1 MKKISVLLLALALFA
16 TIYAGEEK
24 GTKPGTQT
32 STRYESVTIS
42 TQRDVIF
49 QETFNGSNTVAALE
63 ARGWV
68 VINADGGGTTAPWYQ
83 GSTQVFNAFEGPD
96 TGYVAS
102 NYNGANGFYINHW
115 LISPPVIV
123 SAGDTLSFYHR
134 SPDANPYDDSI
145 FVRYSTTAGTTPA
158 AFDQTWGKYRTGEAG
173 WQLWTGTFSHS
184 GAVRFAIQYY
194 ITNGGP
200 SGANSNYMGLDLVQI
215 KGPVVPVE
223 LTSFNAN
230 VKDGA
235 VVLNWSTATETNNT
249 GFEVEKKQNGQ
260 FFSIGFIKGS
270 GTTSESRNYTFVD
283 NKVEAGTYTY
293 RLKQIDLDGS
303 FEYSKAVEVI
313 VAPPAIFALNQNYP
327 NPFNPSTK
335 INFSLAVDSKVS
347 LTVFNI
353 LGQKISILANS
364 NFGAGVHGVA
374 FDATKLNSGI
384 YIYKLEAV
392 GIDGSRFTATKKMM
406 LTK

>member
-24 GTKPGTQT
+24 GTKPGTQL
-32 STRYESVTIS
+32 STRYESVTVS
-42 TQRDVIF
+42 SQREVIF
-49 QETFNGSNTVAALE
+49 QEDFNGSNTIAALE

-68 VINADGGGTTAPWYQ
+68 VLNVDGGGTTATWYQ
-83 GSTQVFNAFEGPD
+83 GTIAVFNAYEGPD

-123 SAGDTLSFYHR
+123 SAGDTLSFFHR
-134 SPDANPYDDSI
+134 APDANAYDDSI
-145 FVRYSTTAGTTPA
+145 FVRYSTTAGITPA
-158 AFDQTWGKYRTGEAG
+158 AFDQTWGKYLVSETGWAN
-173 WQLWTGTFSHS
+173 WTGTFSHT
-184 GAVRFAIQYY
+184 GTVRFAIQYY
-194 ITNGGP
+194 ITQGGP
-200 SGANSNYMGLDLVQI
+200 SGNYSNFIGLDLVQV

-230 VKDGA
+230 VKDGS
-235 VVLNWSTATETNNT
+235 VILNWATATETNNS
-249 GFEVEKKQNGQ
+249 GYEVQRKQDGQ
-260 FFSIGFIKGS
+260 FVQVGFIKGS
-270 GTTSESRNYTFVD
+270 GTTTETRNYSFVD
-283 NKVEAGTYTY
+283 NKLDAGKYIY

-303 FEYSKAVEVI
+303 FEYSNEVEVNI
-313 VAPPAIFALNQNYP
+313 AAPSVFALNQNYP

-335 INFSLAVDSKVS
+335 INFSLAVDSKVT

-353 LGQKISILANS
+353 LGQKISTLVNS
-364 NFGAGVHGVA
+364 NYGAGVHAVA

-384 YIYKLEAV
+384 YIYKMEAA
-392 GIDGSRFTATKKMM
+392 GIDGSSFTATKKMM